1 MYSKRKKQRETFLI
15 TYSNHPLFREKI
27 VIAAGGLKT
36 FSSLIVV
43 VVETL
48 NCGSIF
54 WQLSKFDDDDDT
66 VCNTYFGIYTFL

>member
-15 TYSNHPLFREKI
+15 TYSNHPLFQEKI

-66 VCNTYFGIYTFL
+66 VCQTYFCIYTFL